1 MRKRSFEQLKKSMLY
16 NEFNNFCKKMTE
28 EYANSEAQF
37 ARTYYTTKYNI
48 SISCYYKIIEYAIVT
63 NLVNDAVVSKA
74 MNKAVENQKLHNRN
88 AGCRSI
94 IKYSKMYS
102 QRCEH
107 IAISYTNDEIRKI
120 ATNFA
125 DNPDISKEDLAAS
138 YGISRKVFE
147 LVLIRAIEDNIVEDA
162 TVTAMEKRSV
172 ENAAPEKAKRT
183 QDYFTALKRK
193 REANKEKIT
202 I

>member
-74 MNKAVENQKLHNRN
+74 MNKAVANQKLHNQN
-88 AGCRSI
+88 AGCSSKV
-94 IKYSKMYS
+94 KYSKMYS
-102 QRCEH
+102 QRCEY
-107 IAISYTNDEIRKI
+107 IAISYTNDEIRKM
-120 ATNFA
+120 ATDFA
-125 DNPDISKEDLAAS
+125 DNPDISKENLAD
-138 YGISRKVFE
+138 I
-147 LVLIRAIEDNIVEDA
+147 I
-162 TVTAMEKRSV
+162 MPRS
-172 ENAAPEKAKRT
+172 
-183 QDYFTALKRK
+183 
-193 REANKEKIT
+193 I
-202 I
+202 